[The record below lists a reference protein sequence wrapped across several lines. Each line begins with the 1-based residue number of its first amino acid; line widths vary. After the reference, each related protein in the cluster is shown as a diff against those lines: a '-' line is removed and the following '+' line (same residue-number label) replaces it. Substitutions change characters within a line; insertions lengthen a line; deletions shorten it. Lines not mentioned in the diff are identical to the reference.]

1 MALSSSSEIREANY
15 ALDAAEDL
23 AAIRALDQAPSPPSS
38 ASTPALAPATA
49 TTAYSSTLAAADPN
63 ADARQRVTLK
73 LLDVAPA
80 AVATLT
86 REMLNAEKS
95 SDRQRAANSILDRAG
110 FGRNVKVQVS
120 DAKALLYRRLM
131 EIREQT
137 LQLPEQVTGETSTP
151 TADLPPSQVSPQVML
166 HRQVSEQIEI
176 QGDL

>member
-23 AAIRALDQAPSPPSS
+23 AAIRALDQAPSPSPVP
-38 ASTPALAPATA
+38 ASTPAPASATA
-49 TTAYSSTLAAADPN
+49 AYSSTLAAADPN

-137 LQLPEQVTGETSTP
+137 LQLPEQAAGETSASAT
-151 TADLPPSQVSPQVML
+151 DLPASPVSPQVML

>member
-23 AAIRALDQAPSPPSS
+23 AAIRALDQAPPP
-38 ASTPALAPATA
+38 ATTSTPPPASAAA
-49 TTAYSSTLAAADPN
+49 THSPTLVAADPN

-137 LQLPEQVTGETSTP
+137 LSLPEQVAENDPASI
-151 TADLPPSQVSPQVML
+151 ADLPASPMSPQVML

>member
-23 AAIRALDQAPSPPSS
+23 AAIRALDQAPSPSPVP
-38 ASTPALAPATA
+38 ASTPAPT
-49 TTAYSSTLAAADPN
+49 TTAYSSTLVAADPN

-137 LQLPEQVTGETSTP
+137 LQLPEQVTGEAPTS
-151 TADLPPSQVSPQVML
+151 TADLPPSPMSPQVML

>member
-23 AAIRALDQAPSPPSS
+23 AAIRALDQAPSPVP
-38 ASTPALAPATA
+38 ASTPAPA

-151 TADLPPSQVSPQVML
+151 TADLPPSPVSPQVML

>member
-23 AAIRALDQAPSPPSS
+23 AAIRALDQAPSPVP
-38 ASTPALAPATA
+38 ASTPAPA

>member
-23 AAIRALDQAPSPPSS
+23 AAIRALDQAPSPVP
-38 ASTPALAPATA
+38 ASTPAPA
-49 TTAYSSTLAAADPN
+49 TTAYSSTLADPN

-137 LQLPEQVTGETSTP
+137 LQLPEQVTGEAPTP
-151 TADLPPSQVSPQVML
+151 TVDLPPSQVSPQVML